1 MLAIQKAKLVGNW
14 FSFPDGPP
22 GPRCSPSH
30 ALPPALPAK
39 SWALAL
45 LHVESRGVT

>member
-1 MLAIQKAKLVGNW
+1 MLARQKAKLVENW

-30 ALPPALPAK
+30 ALPPALLAK
-39 SWALAL
+39 KLGLGLAPC
-45 LHVESRGVT
+45 